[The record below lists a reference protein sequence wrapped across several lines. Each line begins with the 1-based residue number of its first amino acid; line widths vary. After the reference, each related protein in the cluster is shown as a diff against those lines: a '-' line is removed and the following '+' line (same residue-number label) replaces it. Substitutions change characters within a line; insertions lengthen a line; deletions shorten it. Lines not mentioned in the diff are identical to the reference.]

1 MIRGNIYLSS
11 ILFFPFPKLIGKKTK
26 RLREKHILFSFFD
39 STSVNNIPVKSFPVK
54 IAQKESNNLVF
65 QIWIINSNHGHMM
78 ERGTF
83 RKLDLTCGQVFRGKV
98 RESWRSVYRRSPG
111 FIARKTKEMNKT
123 ASKKARAV
131 HLVYNRV
138 LSLHRFWFVIALVSI
153 REPTWNS

>member
-1 MIRGNIYLSS
+1 MIRGNIS
-11 ILFFPFPKLIGKKTK
+11 
-26 RLREKHILFSFFD
+26 RLFSSFHFQNLSERRQRDYVKSISFSRFD

-131 HLVYNRV
+131 LLVYSRV

>member
-1 MIRGNIYLSS
+1 MIRGNIS
-11 ILFFPFPKLIGKKTK
+11 
-26 RLREKHILFSFFD
+26 RLFSSFHFQNLSERRQRDYVKSISFSRFD

-78 ERGTF
+78 ERGIF

-131 HLVYNRV
+131 HLVYFLFIV
-138 LSLHRFWFVIALVSI
+138 SGLS
-153 REPTWNS
+153 